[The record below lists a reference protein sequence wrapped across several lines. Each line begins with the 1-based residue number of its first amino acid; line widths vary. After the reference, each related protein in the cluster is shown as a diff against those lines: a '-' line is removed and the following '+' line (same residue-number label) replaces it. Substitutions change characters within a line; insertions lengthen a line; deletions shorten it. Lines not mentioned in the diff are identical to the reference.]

1 MKQNNDAVVTVT
13 TIPSLIFHWYSCQ
26 LRCSSKRV
34 LLRRF
39 ASFKTA
45 TLFCVQRLS
54 LIISVSGLGLALHGF
69 QEWPKRE

>member
-26 LRCSSKRV
+26 LRCSYKRA

-39 ASFKTA
+39 VSFKTA
-45 TLFCVQRLS
+45 TLFCVQCLS
-54 LIISVSGLGLALHGF
+54 LITVSGLGLALHGF